1 MSATFQSLLSNSLI
15 LKNLTEVLSFT
26 QATPIQESAIPAILT
41 GKDIYAGAKTGSGKT
56 MAYLLP
62 IFQRILDGEINR
74 ALVLAPTRELALQID
89 EEAMKLVE
97 GQTAVV
103 SIPLYGGVPI
113 DPQILALKAHKPKLI
128 IATPG
133 RVLDLVQ
140 EGSLQL
146 SDVQTVVL
154 DEADR
159 MCDMGF
165 TPQVSQIMDLVIDRK
180 QTLLFSATLPDEL
193 NNIMN
198 RYCQDP
204 VRIQID
210 SADQASDTI
219 EHFVL
224 MCTRRDKMKHVLK
237 IISQPD
243 VISVVFAKTRN
254 KCDEVYD
261 GLVNKVKDLAILH
274 AGLPM
279 QEREKTLRALK
290 EGKIRTLISTDV
302 FSRGID
308 IDDITHVIHY
318 DLPQNLEDYIHRSGR
333 SGRAGK
339 SGTTVALV
347 ESDNPDQMRLIN
359 LISQKV
365 KITSYDG
372 KPLDLT
378 VQQAPRGRQEFRR
391 GRGSDRGREQDRDGK
406 RPQRN
411 RSEHSSHRHEKGS
424 PKRHQSPSKN
434 TSTRAPK
441 AATEKKSTGLLS
453 KTKSILKRVFGKK

>member
-1 MSATFQSLLSNSLI
+1 MAATFESLLADPLI
-15 LKNLTEVLSFT
+15 LRNLTQVLSFT
-26 QATPIQESAIPAILT
+26 QSTPIQEAAIPAILT
-41 GKDIYAGAKTGSGKT
+41 GKDVYAGAKTGSGKT

-62 IFQRILDGEINR
+62 IFQRILKGEVNR

-89 EEAMKLVE
+89 EEAMKIVD

-113 DPQILALKAHKPKLI
+113 DPQILALKAHKPRLI

-140 EGSLQL
+140 EGSLKLADIQI
-146 SDVQTVVL
+146 VVL

-165 TPQVSQIMDLVIDRK
+165 TPQVSQIMELVTDRK

-198 RYCQDP
+198 RYCNEP
-204 VRIQID
+204 VRIQVD
-210 SADQASDTI
+210 SADKASDTI

-224 MCTRRDKMKHVLK
+224 MCNRREKMKHVLK

-261 GLVNKVKDLAILH
+261 GLVNKVENLAVLH

-308 IDDITHVIHY
+308 IDDITHVVHY
-318 DLPQNLEDYIHRSGR
+318 DLPQSLEDYIHRSGR

-339 SGTTVALV
+339 TGTTIALV
-347 ESDNPDQMRLIN
+347 EADNPDQMRLMESIA
-359 LISQKV
+359 QKV
-365 KITSYDG
+365 KLKSYDG
-372 KPLDLT
+372 SDLDFRA
-378 VQQAPRGRQEFRR
+378 QSPRR
-391 GRGSDRGREQDRDGK
+391 GRSDH
-406 RPQRN
+406 
-411 RSEHSSHRHEKGS
+411 RSEHRSERHGGGQPRRPRQDHHPRSEKPHSNEKQHAKKHPSTHKSSGPRPQK
-424 PKRHQSPSKN
+424 
-434 TSTRAPK
+434 TA
-441 AATEKKSTGLLS
+441 EKKKSSLIS